1 MVKWHSRLLAI
12 GYCRKVMHRPIFPD
26 RAALSAICRRHH
38 IRRLALFGSTLRGTD
53 RPDSDVDLLVEFEP
67 GRKPGLF
74 ALAGIESELSV
85 LAGGRR
91 IDLRTAQ
98 DLSRYFRDDIVRMA
112 EVQYAA

>member
-1 MVKWHSRLLAI
+1 
-12 GYCRKVMHRPIFPD
+12 MHRPIFPD
-26 RAALSAICRRHH
+26 RTALAALCRRHH

-67 GRKPGLF
+67 DHKPGLL
-74 ALAGIESELSV
+74 ALAVIEGELSV
-85 LAGGRR
+85 LAGGRG

-98 DLSRYFRDDIVRMA
+98 DLSHYFRNEVVRTA